1 MCGIAGIYASTGVSR
16 DLLLAMAGELAHRGP
31 DGVGLYADGRFGMV
45 NTRLSVVDLAG
56 GDQPLSN
63 ETGRLWVMQN
73 GEVYNYPELRVEL
86 EAKGHRFAT
95 NCDTEVLV
103 HAFEVW
109 GVGFLERLNGDF
121 AVALWD
127 RETREL
133 LLARDRF
140 GVRPLFLSAF
150 GGGLEFASEAKA
162 LLRHPGARRTLDPLA
177 LVETFTLWTS
187 LPDRSAFKG
196 VRELPAGHL
205 LRFGPQG
212 LIEEKRW
219 WDMPFVPPEE
229 TRTESEADLADELRT
244 LLTDA
249 ARIRLRADVPV
260 GAYLSGGLDSSA
272 IAALTRDL
280 TAQTRRSFA
289 VGFEDRRFDESRYQ
303 DRMVAELGT
312 TLSRIRVSSAD
323 IAGAFP
329 RVVALAEKPL
339 LRTAPAPMLRL
350 AERVRREGFKV
361 VLTGEGADEL
371 FAGYNIFK
379 EAQVRRF
386 WAKNPDSKLR
396 PLLLK
401 RLYPYLE
408 DLSRSGAFLRHF
420 FGQGLTD
427 TDNPLYS
434 HRLRFENTARCLRF
448 MNPAWLEEAHA
459 QGDSRARL
467 AARLPEGF
475 NRLSGL
481 SQAQYLEIHT
491 FMEGYLLH
499 AQGDRMLM
507 GGSVEGRFPFLD
519 PRVAEFAARLPDKLR
534 LRGLREKYL
543 LREAVAPLLPK
554 EIEGRAKRPYRAPIA
569 AAFTGPDAPEYVREL
584 LLPER
589 LGEAGVFAPE
599 AVSRLLRKAQT
610 NPAALGETDEMAFV
624 GVLSTMLLHEQL
636 VARPSLAPLA
646 IPTRTVVGDR
656 VETPDAPLV
665 GSFR

>member
-1 MCGIAGIYASTGVSR
+1 MCGIAGIYAPTRAPR
-16 DLLLAMAGELAHRGP
+16 DLFLAMAGELAHRGP
-31 DGVGLYADGRFGMV
+31 DGVGLYRDGRFGMV
-45 NTRLSVVDLAG
+45 NTRLSIMDLAG

-73 GEVYNYPELRVEL
+73 GEIYNYPELRTEL
-86 EAKGHRFAT
+86 EAEGHCFST
-95 NCDTEVLV
+95 HCDTELLV
-103 HAFEVW
+103 HAFEAW
-109 GVGFLERLNGDF
+109 DVGFLERLNGDF

-127 RETREL
+127 RESQEL

-150 GGGLEFASEAKA
+150 GGGLEFASEIKA
-162 LLRHPGARRTLDPLA
+162 LLRHPQARRTLDPLA
-177 LVETFTLWTS
+177 LVETFTLWTT
-187 LPDRSAFKG
+187 LPDRSAFEG
-196 VRELPAGHL
+196 VRELPAGHY
-205 LRFGPQG
+205 LRFGPEG
-212 LIEEKRW
+212 LIEERCW
-219 WDMPFVPPEE
+219 WDVPFVPPDE
-229 TRTESEADLADELRT
+229 TRTESETDLADELRA

-272 IAALTRDL
+272 IAALTKDL

-303 DRMVAELGT
+303 DRMAAELGT
-312 TLSRIRVSSAD
+312 TLSRVTVSSAD
-323 IAGAFP
+323 IAEAFP

-339 LRTAPAPMLRL
+339 LRTAPAPMLIL
-350 AERVRREGFKV
+350 SERVRREGFKV

-386 WAKNPDSKLR
+386 WAKDPDSRLR

-401 RLYPYLE
+401 RLYPYL
-408 DLSRSGAFLRHF
+408 DLNKSGTFLRHF
-420 FGQGLTD
+420 FSQGLTD
-427 TDNPLYS
+427 TQNPLYS
-434 HRLRFENTARCLRF
+434 HSVRFENTARGLRF
-448 MNPAWLEEAHA
+448 VRPAWVEQARA
-459 QGDSRARL
+459 QGDSKARL
-467 AARLPEGF
+467 VARLPEGF
-475 NRLSGL
+475 SRLSPL

-519 PRVAEFAARLPDKLR
+519 YRVAEFAARLPDKLR

-543 LREAVAPLLPK
+543 LRKAVAPLLPK

-569 AAFTGPDAPEYVREL
+569 AAFAGPDAPEYVREL
-584 LLPER
+584 LNPER
-589 LGEAGVFAPE
+589 LEEAGVFAPE
-599 AVSRLLRKAQT
+599 AVSRLLYKAQT
-610 NPAALGETDEMAFV
+610 NPATLGETDEMAFV

-636 VARPSLAPLA
+636 VARPALAPPA

-656 VETPDAPLV
+656 VETPDTPLV

>member
-1 MCGIAGIYASTGVSR
+1 MCGIAGVYAPTEAPR
-16 DLLLAMAGELAHRGP
+16 ELLLAMAGELAHRGP
-31 DGVGLYADGRFGMV
+31 DGVGLYGDGRFGMV
-45 NTRLSVVDLAG
+45 NTRLSIVDLAG
-56 GDQPLSN
+56 GDQPLGS
-63 ETGRLWVMQN
+63 ETGRYWVMQN
-73 GEVYNYPELRVEL
+73 GEIYNHPELRAEL
-86 EAKGHRFAT
+86 EAKGHRFTT

-103 HAFEVW
+103 HAFEAW

-127 RETREL
+127 REAREL

-162 LLRHPGARRTLDPLA
+162 LLRHPQARRALAPLA

-187 LPDRSAFKG
+187 LPDHSAFEG

-212 LIEEKRW
+212 LLEERRW
-219 WDMPFVPPEE
+219 WDVPFAPPEE
-229 TRTESEADLADELRT
+229 ARTESEADLADELRA

-249 ARIRLRADVPV
+249 TRIRLRADVPV

-289 VGFEDRRFDESRYQ
+289 VGFEDRRFDESRFQ
-303 DRMVAELGT
+303 DRMAAELGT
-312 TLSRIRVSSAD
+312 SLSRIRVSSAD

-339 LRTAPAPMLRL
+339 LRTAPAPMLML
-350 AERVRREGFKV
+350 SERVRQEGFKV

-408 DLSRSGAFLRHF
+408 DLNRSGAFLRHF

-427 TDNPLYS
+427 TANPLYS
-434 HRLRFENTARCLRF
+434 HRLRFDTTARCLRF
-448 MNPAWLEEAHA
+448 MNREWVERARA
-459 QGDSRARL
+459 QGDPKVRL
-467 AARLPEGF
+467 TARLPEGF
-475 NRLSGL
+475 NHLSPL
-481 SQAQYLEIHT
+481 SRAQYLEIHT

-519 PRVAEFAARLPDKLR
+519 FRVAEFAVRLPDRLR

-543 LREAVAPLLPK
+543 LREAAQPLLPK
-554 EIEGRAKRPYRAPIA
+554 ETQSRAKRPYRAPIA
-569 AAFTGPDAPEYVREL
+569 AAFVGPDAPEYVREL
-584 LLPER
+584 LNPER
-589 LGEAGVFAPE
+589 LGEAGVFTSE
-599 AVSRLLRKAQT
+599 AVSRLFHKAQT
-610 NPAALGETDEMAFV
+610 SPAALGETDEMAFV

-636 VARPSLAPLA
+636 VARPALAPLA
-646 IPTRTVVGDR
+646 VPTRVVVGADVVR
-656 VETPDAPLV
+656 EEVVA
-665 GSFR
+665 